1 VSKPKLIRIT
11 TVPVSLDKLLEG
23 QLAFMKEYF
32 NILAVSSD
40 KNYLEK
46 IGLREGVN
54 TYTIELTRKIT
65 PVKDIRALYKMY
77 RLFLKE
83 KPFIVHTHTP
93 KAGTI
98 GMVAAWLANVPHRLH
113 TIAGLPLLETKGIKR
128 YILTAVEKATYACAT
143 DIYSNSYGLYKIIL
157 DNNFLSP
164 NKIKVLGHGSSN
176 GINLSFFNPRLFD
189 SKFKKKIKDKFNIQ
203 ENDYVFIYVG
213 RVVKNKGIN
222 ELVRAF
228 SELQLIYRDIKLLL
242 VGTFENDLDPLSEYT
257 YNQIQINKNIIYT
270 GYQTDVRPFLAIAK
284 LFVFPSYREGF
295 PNVVMQAGAMGLP
308 SIVTD
313 INGCNEIIKN
323 KKNGIIIPPKNA
335 EILKGKMELLL
346 LDKNLYRTLQKNTRK
361 MIASRY
367 QQQLI
372 WDELLCEYRKLN

>member
-1 VSKPKLIRIT
+1 MSKPKLIRIT